1 MKNLLSTL
9 LGSAVVLVVSPAFA
23 QGVDEFGAYGGL
35 EQRGHARSPQ
45 TVAFEARFGPYRPG
59 VDRELPGHPY
69 KDIFG
74 DSTRWEAGIEVDW
87 EAFRIPR
94 TLSLGPGI
102 GWAFTQSSAKA
113 PLSQPLPDGTR
124 LSAENTTLAIMPMHL
139 VAALR
144 FDWIA
149 DHTVF
154 PFVPYAKVG
163 MGYALW
169 WSNIGDSATR
179 VGSQVGKGASYG
191 YVVAAGMMLRLDPLD
206 QQTAATADASLGIN
220 HSGLFIEYFKS
231 NLNGFGSASTMEVGT
246 STWVAGL
253 ALEI

>member
-1 MKNLLSTL
+1 MKKLLSAL
-9 LGSAVVLVVSPAFA
+9 LGSAVVLVVSPVFA

-35 EQRGHARSPQ
+35 EQRGHVRSAQ

-59 VDRELPGHPY
+59 VDQDLPGQPY

-74 DSTRWEAGIEVDW
+74 KGTRWQGGFELDW
-87 EAFRIPR
+87 QAFRIPR
-94 TLSLGPGI
+94 TLSLGPGF
-102 GWAFTQSSAKA
+102 GWSYTQSSAKA
-113 PLSQPLPDGTR
+113 PLSTPTPEGQTI
-124 LSAENTTLAIMPMHL
+124 SAENTTLGIMPMHL

-144 FDWIA
+144 VDWIA

-163 MGYALW
+163 LGYALW

-179 VGSQVGKGASYG
+179 VNNEVGKGSSYG

-206 QQTAATADASLGIN
+206 PLTAATADASLGIN

-231 NLNGFGSASTMEVGT
+231 NLNGFGSATTMEVGT

-253 ALEI
+253 VLEI